1 MYNFFINE
9 RKWFFMEDFFKANSP
24 AMRFLTTVFNLIAVN
39 ILFLIT
45 SLPIITIGAAFTG
58 LMKVIFEIL
67 EGEEVFLFR
76 DFFRAYISNF
86 LKGTAFWVPY
96 MLLWAFLGYDIFLV
110 WSRLEGTS
118 FWMMIP
124 PILFLLLISSVAV
137 YMLPLLS
144 LFKDS
149 FKTLLKNA
157 LFLAIGNLPTTIMI
171 LILHSLIIAILL
183 KFDSFSVILGSLL
196 FFIGISLI
204 ALFDAVF
211 IRSTLYKA
219 GFISLEKGTKN
230 APEGTDDGSLSDA
243 SEDDIAEEN

>member
-1 MYNFFINE
+1 MYNHFINQ
-9 RKWFFMEDFFKANSP
+9 RKWYFMEDFFKANSP

-58 LMKVIFEIL
+58 LMKVVFEIL

-76 DFFRAYISNF
+76 DFFRAYLSNF

-96 MLLWAFLGYDIFLV
+96 MILWAVLGYDIFLI
-110 WSRLEGTS
+110 WSGLEGTA

-124 PILFLLLISSVAV
+124 PILFLTVFSSVAI
-137 YMLPLLS
+137 YILPLMA

-149 FKTLLKNA
+149 FKTMLRNA
-157 LFLAIGNLPTTIMI
+157 FFLAVGNFPTTVMI
-171 LILHSLIIAILL
+171 LIIHSVIIAILIRL
-183 KFDSFSVILGSLL
+183 DSFSVILGSLM
-196 FFIGISLI
+196 FFTGISLI

-211 IRSTLYKA
+211 IRRTLQNA
-219 GFISLEKGTKN
+219 GFISLEKGTRN
-230 APEGTDDGSLSDA
+230 APEDSEEDLKSDI
-243 SEDDIAEEN
+243 SEDTTDTES